1 MNYKNLAY
9 RGIQNL
15 LNNHNNY
22 TLGEVLYCIL
32 RLKSFDI
39 KVKDIKDISD
49 EELYKLVETAIKVES
64 DE

>member
-15 LNNHNNY
+15 LNNNSNY
-22 TLGEVLYCIL
+22 SLGEVLYCIL

-49 EELYKLVETAIKVES
+49 EELYELVETAIKVES

>member
-15 LNNHNNY
+15 LNNHSNY

-32 RLKSFDI
+32 RLKSFDV

-49 EELYKLVETAIKVES
+49 EELYRLVETAIKVES